1 MKLILK
7 EDVEKLG
14 SAGDLVEVK
23 PGYGRNYLI
32 PQGKAVMATPGAI
45 KEYEAL
51 QREAELRAEL
61 TVEKAKELAQKL
73 EATSVTIPVSVGEDD
88 KIHGTVTNIDV
99 ANALEERDILIDRR
113 KISIDQDIKTL
124 GEYTA
129 TVDLLGDLNPQIKIW
144 VVKDEESTS

>member
-32 PQGKAVMATPGAI
+32 PKRKAVMATPGAI
-45 KEYEAL
+45 KEYQAI

-73 EATSVTIPVSVGEDD
+73 EATSVTISASVGEDD
-88 KIHGTVTNIDV
+88 KIFGTVTNIDV
-99 ANALEERDILIDRR
+99 ATALEERDILIDRR
-113 KISIDQDIKTL
+113 KISIDQDINTL